1 MKFKHLLL
9 LFLPFLLLSCKDE
22 IVPYEVYKV
31 TKSGGVIDCQGK
43 EFNEGKITEIRVS
56 SPIRDVTIKNC
67 KLKGSIR
74 VLGLGMNGEDENVK
88 NSSYKAGHTER
99 AQAAAP
105 SNVLLSNLTIEGVQR
120 IPLYLAPGVT
130 KVTIENS
137 KFIGNTLSTVIYL
150 DAESANNTIRNNT
163 FSVEGGLSLRQF
175 RIREVI
181 AVDGSAYNQIIG
193 NKFEKAV
200 GGGVYLYRNCGEGG
214 TVRHQPPQHNVIA
227 GNNFNLTGLY
237 WGNYGVWL
245 GSRNGNR
252 DYCSADDGY
261 EFGSSVNNGD
271 FADYNTVRGNTFSGS
286 DSTIRN
292 NGKNN
297 D

>member
-31 TKSGGVIDCQGK
+31 TKSGSVIDCQGK
-43 EFNEGKITEIRVS
+43 KFNEGKITEIRVS

-74 VLGLGMNGEDENVK
+74 VFGLGMNGEDENVK

-150 DAESANNTIRNNT
+150 DAESAYNTIRNNT
-163 FSVEGGLSLRQF
+163 FSVKGNFSLRQF

-193 NKFEKAV
+193 NKFEEAV

>member
-31 TKSGGVIDCQGK
+31 TKSGSVIDCQGK

-74 VLGLGMNGEDENVK
+74 VLGLGMNGEDKNVK

-193 NKFEKAV
+193 NKFEEAV